1 MAAVFFKNYFTERY
15 SDFDEVFLIELIMGI
30 VVNERLSYKY
40 KILIEETITNMLEW
54 VEKCIFSFYLRKP
67 IVNYRMPAYRVLL
80 SIARFGEVV
89 FKFGKENNHGT
100 PRRLE

>member
-54 VEKCIFSFYLRKP
+54 VEKCIFLFYLRKP
-67 IVNYRMPAYRVLL
+67 IVNYRLPA
-80 SIARFGEVV
+80 
-89 FKFGKENNHGT
+89 
-100 PRRLE
+100 